1 MKIAPY
7 KLLWRI
13 LIFSQLALGLIVA
26 AGVSL
31 SSVFDASSIP
41 DALVDVA
48 RFFTAYWWLVLLAS
62 FAAFFL
68 LSTTLI
74 LFNSELA
81 WRGRLSWAL
90 LGLFFPFGG
99 VVYWVDC
106 VERSDLSLR
115 HRSTRIAS
123 GIIGAYLLLFGVSS
137 ILWPDGW
144 LPLAAE
150 IALGVASIVVGLWL
164 LPHAFGLGGLHRHRQ
179 PPTADV

>member
-1 MKIAPY
+1 MQIGSY
-7 KLLWRI
+7 KLLWRV
-13 LIFSQLALGLIVA
+13 LIFSQLALGLIIA

-31 SSVFDASSIP
+31 SSVFDASLLP
-41 DALVDVA
+41 DAIVDLA
-48 RFFTAYWWLVLLAS
+48 RFFTAYWWLVLLIS

-81 WRGRLSWAL
+81 WWGRMSWAL
-90 LGLFFPFGG
+90 LGLFFPLAG

-115 HRSTRIAS
+115 HRSTRIAA

-137 ILWPDGW
+137 IIWPDGW
-144 LPLAAE
+144 LLLAAE
-150 IALGVASIVVGLWL
+150 IVLGVVSIVVGLWL
-164 LPHAFGLGGLHRHRQ
+164 LPHAFGILGVHRHRE
-179 PPTADV
+179 PPTAGV